1 MAEAQVVVEDE
12 GQVTVA
18 PESAT
23 LKAVAVALSTE
34 AGRMWHHYTTMHTV
48 EPLYAL
54 HVSQCDQLV
63 EHTRSQQNDL
73 SQSEAESTTD
83 SVDWYS
89 AEENIILSP
98 SEQEESRIQL
108 SPMDYAGSTQGIT
121 SSSGEQYLAE
131 SLIQEL
137 QVQQESLHEAER
149 SYVEDE
155 ALLPAM
161 NLESQVPTIPGSSE
175 ESSTIHSE
183 LSPNGHPNIGGT
195 EVAKLD
201 KESVCQDSSN
211 DLELLEQIA
220 SSPDFLPQQ
229 EAESD
234 CDSTQLA
241 VLEDRASS
249 LIPVQLV
256 AKCDVSTQMELDIF
270 NVHTQTELKQVNEA
284 STNTL
289 IDVQSVSTTTESV
302 LTQDVACNTE
312 LSCYELMERVR
323 ETELFQKLQDERKTA
338 MSQMNEEKS
347 QRMVAEQLVKIVQS
361 DLSSLRQ
368 KSVSETTTRLR
379 LENELGDVKVRV
391 CIIITMHV
399 LQSYTK
405 KYLVGTSEK

>member
-1 MAEAQVVVEDE
+1 MLATMAEAQVVVEDE

-34 AGRMWHHYTTMHTV
+34 AGRMWHHYTTVHTV

-54 HVSQCDQLV
+54 HVSKGDQLV
-63 EHTRSQQNDL
+63 EHTRSQQSDL

-98 SEQEESRIQL
+98 SEQEESHIQL
-108 SPMDYAGSTQGIT
+108 SPMDYAGATQGIT
-121 SSSGEQYLAE
+121 SSSGERYLAE

-137 QVQQESLHEAER
+137 QAQQESLQPYEAER
-149 SYVEDE
+149 SYVEAE
-155 ALLPAM
+155 ALLYAM

-175 ESSTIHSE
+175 ESSTIHPE

-229 EAESD
+229 EAESK

-241 VLEDRASS
+241 ALEDRASS

-256 AKCDVSTQMELDIF
+256 ATCDVSTQMELDIF
-270 NVHTQTELKQVNEA
+270 SVHTQTELKQMNEA

-323 ETELFQKLQDERKTA
+323 ETELFQKLQDERKAA

-391 CIIITMHV
+391 HIIV
-399 LQSYTK
+399 
-405 KYLVGTSEK
+405 

>member
-1 MAEAQVVVEDE
+1 MLAPMAEAQVVVEDE
-12 GQVTVA
+12 EQVTVA

-34 AGRMWHHYTTMHTV
+34 AGRMWHHYTTVHTV

-108 SPMDYAGSTQGIT
+108 SPMDYAGATQGITT

-137 QVQQESLHEAER
+137 QVQQESLHEVER
-149 SYVEDE
+149 LYVEDE

-201 KESVCQDSSN
+201 KESVRQDSSN

-220 SSPDFLPQQ
+220 SSPNFLPSKKQ
-229 EAESD
+229 
-234 CDSTQLA
+234 
-241 VLEDRASS
+241 S
-249 LIPVQLV
+249 LIVTPP
-256 AKCDVSTQMELDIF
+256 S
-270 NVHTQTELKQVNEA
+270 
-284 STNTL
+284 
-289 IDVQSVSTTTESV
+289 
-302 LTQDVACNTE
+302 
-312 LSCYELMERVR
+312 
-323 ETELFQKLQDERKTA
+323 
-338 MSQMNEEKS
+338 
-347 QRMVAEQLVKIVQS
+347 
-361 DLSSLRQ
+361 
-368 KSVSETTTRLR
+368 
-379 LENELGDVKVRV
+379 
-391 CIIITMHV
+391 
-399 LQSYTK
+399 
-405 KYLVGTSEK
+405 

>member
-1 MAEAQVVVEDE
+1 MLAPMAEAQVVVEDE

-34 AGRMWHHYTTMHTV
+34 AGRMWHHYTTVHTV
-48 EPLYAL
+48 EPIYAL
-54 HVSQCDQLV
+54 HVSQGDQLV

-108 SPMDYAGSTQGIT
+108 SSMNYAGATQGIT
-121 SSSGEQYLAE
+121 SSSGERYLAE

-137 QVQQESLHEAER
+137 QVQQESLQSYEVER
-149 SYVEDE
+149 SYVEAD

-183 LSPNGHPNIGGT
+183 LSPNGRPNIGGT

-220 SSPDFLPQQ
+220 LSPDFLPQQ

-241 VLEDRASS
+241 ALEDRASS

-256 AKCDVSTQMELDIF
+256 ATCDVSTQMELDIF

-289 IDVQSVSTTTESV
+289 MDVQSVSTTTESV
-302 LTQDVACNTE
+302 LSQDVACNTE

-347 QRMVAEQLVKIVQS
+347 QRLVAEQLVKIVQS

-379 LENELGDVKVRV
+379 LENELGDVKVR
-391 CIIITMHV
+391 IIV
-399 LQSYTK
+399 
-405 KYLVGTSEK
+405 

>member
-34 AGRMWHHYTTMHTV
+34 AGRMWHHYTTVHTV

-54 HVSQCDQLV
+54 HVSQGDQLV

-108 SPMDYAGSTQGIT
+108 SSMDYAGATQGIT
-121 SSSGEQYLAE
+121 SSSGERYLAE

-137 QVQQESLHEAER
+137 QVQQESLQSYEVER
-149 SYVEDE
+149 SYVEAD

-183 LSPNGHPNIGGT
+183 LSPNGRPNIGGT

-220 SSPDFLPQQ
+220 LSPDFLPQQ
-229 EAESD
+229 EAGSD
-234 CDSTQLA
+234 CDSTKLA
-241 VLEDRASS
+241 ALEDRASS

-302 LTQDVACNTE
+302 LSQDVACNTE

-379 LENELGDVKVRV
+379 LENELGDVKVR
-391 CIIITMHV
+391 IIV
-399 LQSYTK
+399 
-405 KYLVGTSEK
+405 

>member
-34 AGRMWHHYTTMHTV
+34 AGRMWHHYTTVHTV

-54 HVSQCDQLV
+54 HVSQGDQLV

-108 SPMDYAGSTQGIT
+108 SSMDYAGATQGIT
-121 SSSGEQYLAE
+121 SSSGERYLAE

-137 QVQQESLHEAER
+137 QVQQESLQSYEVER
-149 SYVEDE
+149 SYVEAD

-183 LSPNGHPNIGGT
+183 LSPNGRPNIGGT

-220 SSPDFLPQQ
+220 LSPDFLPQQ
-229 EAESD
+229 EAGSD
-234 CDSTQLA
+234 CDSTKLA
-241 VLEDRASS
+241 ALEDRASS

-302 LTQDVACNTE
+302 LSQDVACNTE

-347 QRMVAEQLVKIVQS
+347 QRLVAEQLVKIVQS

-379 LENELGDVKVRV
+379 LENELGDVKVR
-391 CIIITMHV
+391 IIV
-399 LQSYTK
+399 
-405 KYLVGTSEK
+405 